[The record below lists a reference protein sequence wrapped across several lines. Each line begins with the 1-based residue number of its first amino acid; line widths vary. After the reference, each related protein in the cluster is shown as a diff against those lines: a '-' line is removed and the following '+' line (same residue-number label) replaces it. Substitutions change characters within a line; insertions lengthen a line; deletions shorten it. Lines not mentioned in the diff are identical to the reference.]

1 MVMYIELSACGLHSA
16 ATVFNATPG
25 RHQVCCTPTERDINT
40 CNKTRETETETHTD
54 TEKDTEREAERE
66 RERERERPTAPLPIA
81 TIVGVLFTT
90 CYQRHRLPSAKNRA
104 KVATYTR
111 VQRHLGVSIIFLF
124 PS

>member
-25 RHQVCCTPTERDINT
+25 RHQVCCTPTERDRNT

-66 RERERERPTAPLPIA
+66 RERQRETERERERGRKRERSDSEAESGRRWI
-81 TIVGVLFTT
+81 
-90 CYQRHRLPSAKNRA
+90 NR
-104 KVATYTR
+104 KR
-111 VQRHLGVSIIFLF
+111 
-124 PS
+124 